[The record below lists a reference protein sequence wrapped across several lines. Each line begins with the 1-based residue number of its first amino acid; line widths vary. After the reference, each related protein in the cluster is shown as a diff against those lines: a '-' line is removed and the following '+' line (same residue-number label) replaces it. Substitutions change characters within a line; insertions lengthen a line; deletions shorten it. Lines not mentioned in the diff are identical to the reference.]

1 VQTRTVP
8 GLVAHPLALF
18 LREGLLATINTDDP
32 KVSGIDLR
40 HEFEV
45 AAPEAGIT
53 AEMARQAQL
62 NALEIAFV
70 TPTERAAI
78 AARRR

>member
-1 VQTRTVP
+1 
-8 GLVAHPLALF
+8 LF

-78 AARRR
+78 ATRRQ